1 MYSSENDLTINMLFL
16 IDGSSLVYTVTL
28 SVLLL
33 VALSITVNIPY
44 IIVTVIIVLF
54 CFVLSKPHT
63 SVLKFICSYRFV
75 SSLYKIVEVSYY
87 SVSRIA
93 VLIIS
98 SAAFA

>member
-16 IDGSSLVYTVTL
+16 IDGSSLVYTATL

-54 CFVLSKPHT
+54 CV
-63 SVLKFICSYRFV
+63 V
-75 SSLYKIVEVSYY
+75 
-87 SVSRIA
+87 
-93 VLIIS
+93 
-98 SAAFA
+98 